1 MTWQGTESGLKLS
14 PRGVIKYQETMG
26 RRPKWR
32 YIFQK
37 WTQCQ
42 TLKLFLSFPAFY
54 CSFLYKIKKPQ
65 KWRCIYNCQY
75 MFWVGQFF
83 SASRR
88 SRRQC
93 FPRLDLIVNFLAL
106 ESLSWP
112 PAHVMPP
119 TSFCRGAA
127 AAAAADRSRFGMT
140 AAPPAGSPVT
150 PAQSI
155 PSGGGVLGWALI
167 RCLLLAHSRCCRC
180 QSAPPPRHY
189 TPSASVGPDP
199 PPTAFWA
206 LLKLP
211 QNFE

>member
-1 MTWQGTESGLKLS
+1 MEIHLPEMNTMSN
-14 PRGVIKYQETMG
+14 IK
-26 RRPKWR
+26 
-32 YIFQK
+32 IISFFSSF
-37 WTQCQ
+37 
-42 TLKLFLSFPAFY
+42 LLF
-54 CSFLYKIKKPQ
+54 FLYKIKKPK

-119 TSFCRGAA
+119 TSFCRGAAAAA